1 MNWLKLVIIII
12 YTVVGILFI
21 VGLLAFV
28 IGIMEL
34 NVSGIVTGMQA
45 MAIAGIYLL
54 LTREIDE
61 DGN

>member
-1 MNWLKLVIIII
+1 M

-34 NVSGIVTGMQA
+34 SISGIVTGMQA

-54 LTREIDE
+54 LTREIGE
-61 DGN
+61 DGK